1 MSPQASAA
9 LGESIRQ
16 LMRTSAQPVA
26 VIAAFL
32 PLEKD
37 EHGEP
42 LPGQDRHIHAA
53 TLSSFTTVSLAPPL
67 VAFSLRLPS
76 RLVDALRA
84 GAMSSTDTDQG
95 SSPMTTALPQRRP
108 HFLIHLLSSRQQSI
122 SDYFARPGAEPFL
135 VPGGTSPTRHLES
148 NASVTENL
156 DGTHPYAVHPTCDS
170 NAVEG
175 MLLFNESMGALA
187 CSLVSQIDL
196 MSPDLHGTLFTQAS
210 DGDHAA
216 EKGSALFLARIHAV
230 EQDAEAVHR
239 TPLVYFKQKYCTVPK
254 EP

>member
-9 LGESIRQ
+9 LGESIRK

-95 SSPMTTALPQRRP
+95 LS
-108 HFLIHLLSSRQQSI
+108 LIHI
-122 SDYFARPGAEPFL
+122 
-135 VPGGTSPTRHLES
+135 
-148 NASVTENL
+148 
-156 DGTHPYAVHPTCDS
+156 
-170 NAVEG
+170 
-175 MLLFNESMGALA
+175 
-187 CSLVSQIDL
+187 
-196 MSPDLHGTLFTQAS
+196 
-210 DGDHAA
+210 
-216 EKGSALFLARIHAV
+216 
-230 EQDAEAVHR
+230 
-239 TPLVYFKQKYCTVPK
+239 
-254 EP
+254 